1 MIIIPAIDL
10 KDGKCVRLKQGLAD
24 QSTVYS
30 ENPADMAKR
39 WEDAGGEYLHVVDLD
54 GAFTGKRHHTDVVRS
69 IVEAV
74 DMPVEL
80 GGGIRTDEDIRVTL
94 DCGVSR
100 VIIGTRAIDD
110 IDALGKLVSEF
121 GDKIV
126 VGIDA
131 RDGFVQVNGWVETSN
146 IRALDLATIVAD
158 AGVSTIIYTDTAT
171 DGMLKGHNVEAT
183 KEMCEHVNCEVV
195 ASGGVSSVTDVNA
208 LSALGL
214 DNLQGAIVGKALY
227 DGIATLEELIQAVNK

>member
-1 MIIIPAIDL
+1 
-10 KDGKCVRLKQGLAD
+10 
-24 QSTVYS
+24 
-30 ENPADMAKR
+30 
-39 WEDAGGEYLHVVDLD
+39 
-54 GAFTGKRHHTDVVRS
+54 
-69 IVEAV
+69 
-74 DMPVEL
+74 MPVEL

-214 DNLQGAIVGKALY
+214 DN
-227 DGIATLEELIQAVNK
+227 